1 MTASLLAVAVA
12 LALGLPIFA
21 LGERLRSSRER
32 RLDGPP
38 IPPIPPTRKDIS

>member
-21 LGERLRSSRER
+21 LGERVRSRKWR
-32 RLDGPP
+32 RTGNQHTPP
-38 IPPIPPTRKDIS
+38 ARKDLS